1 MNQLKTL
8 SWFVFRYDI
17 NTNCIEQY
25 DVFIHRKFTEEVMQA
40 LQQQHEYDVF
50 SEKMKSIAMYYFW
63 CKCEYEIVITSFPSY
78 VNADEIDRIIKYKN
92 RKRFDISLD
101 CAEKIDIFQQLM
113 MNWKQFVCYVW
124 SFKH

>member
-25 DVFIHRKFTEEVMQA
+25 NVFSHRKFTEEVMQA

-63 CKCEYEIVITSFPSY
+63 CKCEYEIVITSFPPY
-78 VNADEIDRIIKYKN
+78 INTNEIDRIIKYKN
-92 RKRFDISLD
+92 RKRFDVSLD

-113 MNWKQFVCYVW
+113 MNWKQFVSYVW
-124 SFKH
+124 SFEY